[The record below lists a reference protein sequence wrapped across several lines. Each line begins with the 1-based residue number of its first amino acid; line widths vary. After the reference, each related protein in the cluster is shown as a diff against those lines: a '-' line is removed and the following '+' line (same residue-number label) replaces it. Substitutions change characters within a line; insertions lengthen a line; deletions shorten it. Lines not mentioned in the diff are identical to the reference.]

1 MVMGSDGE
9 QIVSNGYSDDSSSS
23 DRGWGV
29 QRVPEVLLKAIRFV
43 LGKVKVLDVVVHVL
57 ERGAHN
63 L

>member
-1 MVMGSDGE
+1 MGSDGE
-9 QIVSNGYSDDSSSS
+9 QIVSNGYSKDFRGS
-23 DRGWGV
+23 DRGCGM
-29 QRVPEVLLKAIRFV
+29 QQVPEALLRAIRFV